1 MPEGL
6 SPTEAGK
13 ELAEHVEREKGHD
26 ETVTESRSHRRIS
39 IIEASLLAVVAVLAA
54 YSGWAAAKWSTD
66 SSLSLARASA
76 ARAESNAASIEALN
90 DLNFDLSSFN
100 TWVTAYLAHDKTAVR
115 LAERRFTPNFRR
127 AFNAWLS
134 THPETNPNAP
144 RGPTYMPEYKRPERA
159 HAAALSAKA
168 SAEYSAGEHAG
179 STSDSYVRTTVYLAT
194 VLFLAGLG
202 GHFAYIRIR
211 YGLATVGSLILLLA
225 LILLVTSPKPF

>member
-13 ELAEHVEREKGHD
+13 ELAEHIERNAEHD
-26 ETVTESRSHRRIS
+26 EKSPESRAHRRIS

-100 TWVTAYLAHDKTAVR
+100 TWVAAYLVHDTSAMTV
-115 LAERRFTPNFRR
+115 AERRFTPNFHR
-127 AFNAWLS
+127 AFLAWVA
-134 THPETNPNAP
+134 THPAKNPHAP
-144 RGPTYMPEYKRPERA
+144 ADPIVMPQYKRPERA
-159 HAAALSAKA
+159 LAAKLSAHA
-168 SAEYSAGEHAG
+168 TVEYSTGEHAG

-211 YGLATVGSLILLLA
+211 YGLAGVGSLILILA
-225 LILLVTSPKPF
+225 LILLITSPKPF

>member
-13 ELAEHVEREKGHD
+13 ELSEHAERGAAQD
-26 ETVTESRSHRRIS
+26 QSAPESRAHRRIS

-100 TWVTAYLAHDKTAVR
+100 TWVAAYLVHDKTATR
-115 LAERRFTPNFRR
+115 IAQRRFTPNFDR
-127 AFNAWLS
+127 AFKAWIA
-134 THPETNPNAP
+134 THPVTNPHAP
-144 RGPTYMPEYKRPERA
+144 EGPTSMPQYRRPERA
-159 HAAALSAKA
+159 RAAALSAKA
-168 SAEYSAGEHAG
+168 TVEYAAGEHAG
-179 STSDSYVRTTVYLAT
+179 STSDGYVRTTVYLAT

-202 GHFAYIRIR
+202 SHFAYVRIR
-211 YGLATVGSLILLLA
+211 YGLAIVSSLILVVA

>member
-13 ELAEHVEREKGHD
+13 GLAEHAERD
-26 ETVTESRSHRRIS
+26 TEQDATAPGSRAQRRIS

-100 TWVTAYLAHDKTAVR
+100 TWVAAYLTHDKTAMRV
-115 LAERRFTPNFRR
+115 AQRRFTPNFDR
-127 AFNAWLS
+127 AFKAWIA
-134 THPETNPNAP
+134 THPAINRHARPD
-144 RGPTYMPEYKRPERA
+144 PTYMPQYKRPQRA
-159 HAAALSAKA
+159 EAAALSAQA
-168 SAEYSAGEHAG
+168 TVDYTVGEHAG

-202 GHFAYIRIR
+202 SHFAYVRIR
-211 YGLATVGSLILLLA
+211 YGLAIVSSLILVVA